1 MSAKII
7 RLIGNKRGFTLAE
20 IMVVVV
26 IIGLLAGLV
35 LPKIFPKLAQGKQGA
50 AKAQIELLGQAL
62 DSFRMDVG
70 AYPTSSEGLNALLQN
85 PGVEHWDGPYLKKNV
100 IPNDPWKKPY
110 QYQCPGSHGDYD
122 LLSYGRDGA
131 SGGEGEDA
139 DIVSWE

>member
-85 PGVEHWDGPYLKKNV
+85 PGAEHWDGPYLKKNV